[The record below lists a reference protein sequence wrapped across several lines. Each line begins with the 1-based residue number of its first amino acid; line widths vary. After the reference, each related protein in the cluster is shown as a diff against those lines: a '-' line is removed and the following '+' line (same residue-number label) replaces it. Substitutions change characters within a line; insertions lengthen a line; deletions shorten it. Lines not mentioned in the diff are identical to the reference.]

1 VTPSPGPSG
10 RLSAEAPAY
19 VLDAVTSWIGSLA
32 ADPARPGRAPRG
44 PETPGERG
52 TEVAGGMISGI
63 ISVAMRHVDP
73 NVLLDRVDVEAI
85 LARVDLDAL
94 LARVDM
100 DRLLDRVDP
109 NPVLARVDVE
119 TVVERIDMG
128 PLAAEAIEGID
139 MGAVIRQSTA
149 TLGADALDDLRAQS
163 MRADDLLARIV
174 DRLLR
179 RDRPRRTEMPGRPP
193 G

>member
-1 VTPSPGPSG
+1 
-10 RLSAEAPAY
+10 
-19 VLDAVTSWIGSLA
+19 
-32 ADPARPGRAPRG
+32 
-44 PETPGERG
+44 
-52 TEVAGGMISGI
+52 
-63 ISVAMRHVDP
+63 
-73 NVLLDRVDVEAI
+73 
-85 LARVDLDAL
+85 
-94 LARVDM
+94 M

>member
-1 VTPSPGPSG
+1 VSPPPGGSG

-32 ADPARPGRAPRG
+32 SDPARPRRAPR
-44 PETPGERG
+44 EAESRG
-52 TEVAGGMISGI
+52 RDTEVAGGLVSGI

-73 NVLLDRVDVEAI
+73 NVLLDRVDLDAI

-94 LARVDM
+94 IARVDM

-128 PLAAEAIEGID
+128 PLAAEAIQGID

-163 MRADDLLARIV
+163 MRADDMLARVV

-179 RDRPRRTEMPGRPP
+179 RGRPRRTGIPGSPP